1 MQIKIHKRNAD
12 GEMRLAVRT
21 AVREIRIKESFARP
35 RRELVELCFSGQ
47 NTSGIIEMPIREFE
61 SIAQGVRARAH
72 LVKSVH
78 VIKEE
83 SD

>member
-1 MQIKIHKRNAD
+1 MHIKIHKRNAD
-12 GEMRLAVRT
+12 GEMRLAVRVT
-21 AVREIRIKESFARP
+21 VREIRIRESFARP

-61 SIAQGVRARAH
+61 SVSRGVKSRAH